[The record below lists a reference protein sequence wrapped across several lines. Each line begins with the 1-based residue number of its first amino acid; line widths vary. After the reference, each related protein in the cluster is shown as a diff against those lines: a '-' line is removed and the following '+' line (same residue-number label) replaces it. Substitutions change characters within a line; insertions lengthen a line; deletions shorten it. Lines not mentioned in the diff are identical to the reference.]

1 VTEKSCHVE
10 EAGEAPFFLRSAARV
25 SRVGLSKNFVW
36 RPVSRIGC
44 GARLLR
50 SRGGIEKELHM
61 LHYKLIRLAAILLV
75 MIMYASTAKADLVA
89 WYPLHGADGSPN
101 VGDFYG
107 DLVNG
112 PTPAPDEKGTA
123 NGALKFQALSTN
135 NSSAYSRMN
144 TGSYVSVPNGA
155 PNSSLTTDKG
165 LPGLQ
170 QGTIALWV
178 NWSGMQGT
186 GWNSVNFG
194 SVTARQ
200 GDGVFSNNVI
210 GISDADP
217 NVGTLTWRPYGAGAA
232 VAVGATPVGD
242 NVWHFVAVTWDG
254 TTGEHDL
261 YLDGKLDGQDNSGT
275 NIGPLHANANARF
288 TIGAWID
295 DGSTYSNSTIHDVYI
310 FNTVLS
316 QDQIKALQA
325 TGIPP

>member
-1 VTEKSCHVE
+1 
-10 EAGEAPFFLRSAARV
+10 
-25 SRVGLSKNFVW
+25 
-36 RPVSRIGC
+36 
-44 GARLLR
+44 
-50 SRGGIEKELHM
+50 LHM
-61 LHYKLIRLAAILLV
+61 LHYKLIRLAAIPLV
-75 MIMYASTAKADLVA
+75 MIMYASTAEAGVIA
-89 WYPLHGADGSPN
+89 WYPLHGDASAIVGNDGT
-101 VGDFYG
+101 
-107 DLVNG
+107 LVNA

-123 NGALKFQALSTN
+123 NGALNFAALPTNSPNYSGN
-135 NSSAYSRMN
+135 NS
-144 TGSYVSVPNGA
+144 GSYVSVAGGA
-155 PNSSLTTDKG
+155 G
-165 LPGLQ
+165 VAGLQ

-186 GWNSVNFG
+186 GWQGTNFG
-194 SVTARQ
+194 AVTARQ

-275 NIGPLHANANARF
+275 NLGALGANAASRF

-316 QDQIKALQA
+316 PSDLQTLQT
-325 TGIPP
+325 TGMPPP

>member
-1 VTEKSCHVE
+1 
-10 EAGEAPFFLRSAARV
+10 
-25 SRVGLSKNFVW
+25 
-36 RPVSRIGC
+36 
-44 GARLLR
+44 
-50 SRGGIEKELHM
+50 M
-61 LHYKLIRLAAILLV
+61 LHYKRIRLVALPLV
-75 MIMYASTAKADLVA
+75 MILYASTAKADLIA
-89 WYPLHGADGSPN
+89 WYPLHGDASVK
-101 VGDFYG
+101 VGCFDG

-112 PTPAPDEKGTA
+112 PTPAADQNGNA
-123 NGALKFQALSTN
+123 NGALSFQADPN
-135 NSSAYSRMN
+135 NSSGYSRTN
-144 TGSYVSVPNGA
+144 TGSYVSVPKGVF
-155 PNSSLTTDKG
+155 NSSLNEG

-200 GDGVFSNNVI
+200 GDGVFSNNII

-242 NVWHFVAVTWDG
+242 NVWHFVAVTFDG

-261 YLDGKLDGQDNSGT
+261 YLDGKLDGQENSGA
-275 NIGPLHANANARF
+275 NIGPLHSNASARF

-316 QDQIKALQA
+316 QCDIQSLQA
-325 TGIPP
+325 NGPP